1 MAACGTVNST
11 LSNYASATV
20 NTSLDKG
27 NQKYQYML
35 NVTSSCIDAYVKR
48 NKSAPKE
55 LIIFMNT
62 SPGDQISLYQENFS
76 AKLTEII
83 QKTYNTT
90 VALTVVMVNLRN
102 SERFFTT
109 DPEPKNVSPGTLVST
124 TVVSKNYDFYI
135 VSQMSRNGSIVPNH
149 YKVITCESKL

>member
-1 MAACGTVNST
+1 MILGIDSGSKGGVNIMAACGTVNST

-76 AKLTEII
+76 AKL
-83 QKTYNTT
+83 K
-90 VALTVVMVNLRN
+90 
-102 SERFFTT
+102 
-109 DPEPKNVSPGTLVST
+109 
-124 TVVSKNYDFYI
+124 
-135 VSQMSRNGSIVPNH
+135 
-149 YKVITCESKL
+149 